1 MGSSWTKLNAS
12 IRAGIK
18 AIGISKQ
25 ENPVVYFG
33 GTGSQLYKI
42 EKAATTV
49 AGKEVNYNNSAPTAV
64 TNDNIKGMHVHP
76 NNPYVLYVALSNI
89 STQPRAW
96 KVTGLDSITNKPV
109 WTNISGDLPPGLPV
123 NMLAVDPANPDA
135 VFFAG
140 TDFGLYYTI
149 DSGKTWHKDYRM
161 PNVAVHEVKMR
172 EDRTLF
178 AFTHGRGMFA
188 LPLKAAKVGVN
199 GSLRSFSAKIYPN
212 PSSDRVQVSAAQSLV
227 GYNYSVMDL
236 QGKVLLSGS
245 FDEDE
250 AISTRTLKNGTYFLV
265 VSGSANGAATS
276 VANKPV
282 RFTAKILVQH

>member
-1 MGSSWTKLNAS
+1 
-12 IRAGIK
+12 
-18 AIGISKQ
+18 
-25 ENPVVYFG
+25 
-33 GTGSQLYKI
+33 
-42 EKAATTV
+42 
-49 AGKEVNYNNSAPTAV
+49 
-64 TNDNIKGMHVHP
+64 
-76 NNPYVLYVALSNI
+76 
-89 STQPRAW
+89 
-96 KVTGLDSITNKPV
+96 LDSITNKPV
-109 WTNISGDLPPGLPV
+109 WKNISGDLPPGLPV

-188 LPLKAAKVGVN
+188 LPLKAAKVGVRDV
-199 GSLRSFSAKIYPN
+199 GRDGRLQAKIYPN
-212 PSSDRVQVSAAQSLV
+212 PSSDFVQVIAAQSLV
-227 GYNYSVMDL
+227 GYQYSVMDL

-250 AISTRTLKNGTYFLV
+250 AISTRTLKNGNYFLR
-265 VSGSANGAATS
+265 VSGAAAAAGASANAATPTN
-276 VANKPV
+276 APV
-282 RFTAKILVQH
+282 RNAGTVVGRTFTTKFIVQH

>member
-1 MGSSWTKLNAS
+1 
-12 IRAGIK
+12 
-18 AIGISKQ
+18 
-25 ENPVVYFG
+25 V
-33 GTGSQLYKI
+33 
-42 EKAATTV
+42 
-49 AGKEVNYNNSAPTAV
+49 
-64 TNDNIKGMHVHP
+64 
-76 NNPYVLYVALSNI
+76 
-89 STQPRAW
+89 W
-96 KVTGLDSITNKPV
+96 K
-109 WTNISGDLPPGLPV
+109 NISGDLPPGLPV

-212 PSSDRVQVSAAQSLV
+212 PSSDGLRVSSAMDLV
-227 GYNYSVMDL
+227 GARYSVMDL
-236 QGKVLLSGS
+236 GGREVSSGILGDGG
-245 FDEDE
+245 FVD
-250 AISTRTLKNGTYFLV
+250 TRALKNGSYFLR
-265 VSGSANGAATS
+265 VSGAAAGATT
-276 VANKPV
+276 
-282 RFTAKILVQH
+282 FTTKFIVQH